1 MQGFGFSW
9 FAAHQ
14 VAKMRPL
21 QLVRRDSNLSVAVD
35 VDFLVRPGKSGL
47 LVSISTH
54 DLSMGE
60 INSVASV
67 ASVASIASQL
77 AKPPSGSSKGACEQD
92 AKFCLGKVL
101 DDTSLCHL

>member
-67 ASVASIASQL
+67 ASIASQL
-77 AKPPSGSSKGACEQD
+77 AKPPSGSSNGACEQD
-92 AKFCLGKVL
+92 AKFYLGKVL